1 MDGSGREMHPAVA
14 AALSVM
20 PENDGRAR
28 LVGSVI
34 REEDGAVAV
43 VVHTARW
50 RYVVVVLRDGDR
62 WITPTLIIGEGIP
75 TQPRLATNFPTMPLA
90 KQSADIRNSLHNDFV
105 WHAVV
110 GTAALDADSVRVVTT
125 LESRKPEIG
134 DDGLVLALVRA
145 QHGERPLVTVTT
157 RDGRE
162 ESNYQED

>member
-1 MDGSGREMHPAVA
+1 MHPAVA

-43 VVHTARW
+43 VVHTVRW
-50 RYVVVVLRDGDR
+50 RYVVVILREADR
-62 WITPTLIIGEGIP
+62 WLAPTLIIGEKIP

-90 KQSADIRNSLHNDFV
+90 KQSADIRSSVDSAFV
-105 WHAVV
+105 WYAVV
-110 GTAALDADSVRVVTT
+110 GTAALDAVSVRVSTT
-125 LESRKPEIG
+125 LESRNPAIG

-145 QHGERPLVTVTT
+145 QRGERPLVTITT

-162 ESNYQED
+162 ESDYQED